1 MTVSFLYFL
10 VSLLHRAQLWA
21 DGLGMPC
28 SALNPWCAITAN
40 GKQLTGK
47 LGCTLQLHE
56 IDKQKVLYHLLPSVI
71 HRLLNPD

>member
-10 VSLLHRAQLWA
+10 VSLLHRAQLWG

-28 SALNPWCAITAN
+28 SALNPWCGITAN
-40 GKQLTGK
+40 GEQLTGK
-47 LGCTLQLHE
+47 LECTLQLYE

-71 HRLLNPD
+71 HGLLNPD